1 MFIIKDQNVEQVKR
15 LAGGY
20 VGCLFLPT
28 AAAVLIKEVQRG
40 VGREAA
46 QGSAVQYI
54 GLKCITVHHC
64 KCRWMV

>member
-1 MFIIKDQNVEQVKR
+1 MSLKDRDQNVEQVKR

-40 VGREAA
+40 VGR
-46 QGSAVQYI
+46 GRHSAVQCNI
-54 GLKCITVHHC
+54 LD
-64 KCRWMV
+64 